1 MYFACKQ
8 ILRKPSLR
16 KTCEKL
22 TEIYC
27 SRLLPNRSLGAWGS
41 YYLSSGNQNFKQ
53 GALTGALKLWFSVYK
68 FQWTNNKILC
78 SFCTFEI
85 TTKNIWSSAKCKKI
99 FLPIEVKQTAL
110 CLEIRFCDFSCRA
123 VEVYRLKMALNE
135 FISFRKT
142 FDNKIMTFPSALE
155 MLGHYCM
162 K

>member
-53 GALTGALKLWFSVYK
+53 GALTGALKLWFSV
-68 FQWTNNKILC
+68 
-78 SFCTFEI
+78 
-85 TTKNIWSSAKCKKI
+85 
-99 FLPIEVKQTAL
+99 
-110 CLEIRFCDFSCRA
+110 
-123 VEVYRLKMALNE
+123 
-135 FISFRKT
+135 
-142 FDNKIMTFPSALE
+142 
-155 MLGHYCM
+155 
-162 K
+162 

>member
-1 MYFACKQ
+1 MNKQ
-8 ILRKPSLR
+8 QNSLLILHFW
-16 KTCEKL
+16 
-22 TEIYC
+22 
-27 SRLLPNRSLGAWGS
+27 N
-41 YYLSSGNQNFKQ
+41 
-53 GALTGALKLWFSVYK
+53 
-68 FQWTNNKILC
+68 NNKKHLIV
-78 SFCTFEI
+78 SQMQ
-85 TTKNIWSSAKCKKI
+85 KNISAKI
-99 FLPIEVKQTAL
+99 IEVKQTAL